1 MYDETT
7 GDLLKRTENAKAF
20 FLDVSKLADA
30 PVELVMYQG
39 K

>member
-20 FLDVSKLADA
+20 LLDVSKIADA
-30 PVELVMYQG
+30 PVELVMY
-39 K
+39 